1 MFAGCPEHCN
11 AEGTLSQYSRN
22 IACRVGT
29 NFSPSLPLS
38 GKSNQ
43 IFSLSSS
50 SVDLARDLFIS
61 SHLTTEFR
69 TRFG

>member
-1 MFAGCPEHCN
+1 MFAGCPEHFN
-11 AEGTLSQYSRN
+11 AEGTLSEYPRN
-22 IACRVGT
+22 IACRLGA
-29 NFSPSLPLS
+29 NCSPCLPLP

-61 SHLTTEFR
+61 SHLMAEFR
-69 TRFG
+69 SRFG